1 MLKANIECLFDK
13 KSKADKLIQAA
24 HWVFG
29 RTVGEWSMEGCC
41 LTLGA
46 RRDVLRLR
54 IHYEFWRRWIVFPI
68 PFPFLI
74 DNVPDTVEGQI
85 YMEGGNEG
93 YALARAA
100 WLQPGIR
107 TAQLLEEAMKYHEST
122 EEKVRKALQAL
133 SEEYI
138 LSQQTD
144 SWYLTGRNPI
154 LRSID
159 LSQSSYRLT
168 RSQLSWSRMF

>member
-1 MLKANIECLFDK
+1 MLKANIDCLFDK
-13 KSKADKLIQAA
+13 KSKPEKLIQAA

-29 RTVGEWSMEGCC
+29 RTIGEWSMEGCC
-41 LTLGA
+41 ISLGA

-74 DNVPDTVEGQI
+74 DNVPETVEGQI
-85 YMEGGNEG
+85 FMSGGKEG

-107 TAQLLEEAMKYHEST
+107 TARLLEEAAKYEGCGEEQLRES
-122 EEKVRKALQAL
+122 LQSL
-133 SEEYI
+133 SDQYV

-154 LRSID
+154 LRAID
-159 LSQSSYRLT
+159 LSSSTYRLS
-168 RSQLSWSRMF
+168 RNYLSWSRMF